1 MPWWKIIVVL
11 FYQIPVF
18 FTRVFI
24 AIILHALEDFDI
36 GRELYYLKNICRDR
50 NEVKNNPAFIINI
63 IKNDTDILPRNAK
76 NVTIRLHK
84 PNESSIADPDKYL
97 HIFIFTLMWEEQK
110 QLQNKKSHY
119 VKQSMNICCKTSKF
133 RGPRITQLYLAGIGF
148 VSRES
153 AFYNHFVPELLL
165 QGVKVPRCYFSN
177 VSPLL
182 THSFFLLEAINIDGF
197 QNTPL
202 RDTTLN
208 QLDIELFIREEARL
222 HAFYT
227 HNYNED
233 KFQVLSG
240 SIFPAIIKT
249 SKPLSKHKKLLEVC
263 FDYVLKKSQQSLLH
277 GDARLGNSI
286 LHKDIQRVTLVDFEM
301 CQPGAPLFDV
311 LYCLW
316 LCTDTPPAIDSDDDD
331 DDGNGYTSYS
341 KNDWKFINI
350 WKEQMDLELEK
361 LVANNNN
368 NNHVNIHNER
378 EYAPLDE
385 QVLVV
390 SILLWAYVW
399 AVGQAGFGKV
409 WQDGNNEEDLKAWST
424 RVRRRIQNFAK
435 NRQAHNKL
443 SNILSKYSLDGT
455 CLVESNKLDLIANE
469 KYWYEQIQSFINI
482 GIHQKVW
489 TETDDDNKKVK

>member
-1 MPWWKIIVVL
+1 MQCHSAISENKI
-11 FYQIPVF
+11 YQSND
-18 FTRVFI
+18 
-24 AIILHALEDFDI
+24 LGD
-36 GRELYYLKNICRDR
+36 
-50 NEVKNNPAFIINI
+50 IIN
-63 IKNDTDILPRNAK
+63 L
-76 NVTIRLHK
+76 
-84 PNESSIADPDKYL
+84 
-97 HIFIFTLMWEEQK
+97 
-110 QLQNKKSHY
+110 
-119 VKQSMNICCKTSKF
+119 
-133 RGPRITQLYLAGIGF
+133 RGVYG
-148 VSRES
+148 
-153 AFYNHFVPELLL
+153 
-165 QGVKVPRCYFSN
+165 K
-177 VSPLL
+177 
-182 THSFFLLEAINIDGF
+182 
-197 QNTPL
+197 
-202 RDTTLN
+202 
-208 QLDIELFIREEARL
+208 
-222 HAFYT
+222 
-227 HNYNED
+227 
-233 KFQVLSG
+233 
-240 SIFPAIIKT
+240 
-249 SKPLSKHKKLLEVC
+249 
-263 FDYVLKKSQQSLLH
+263 
-277 GDARLGNSI
+277 
-286 LHKDIQRVTLVDFEM
+286 
-301 CQPGAPLFDV
+301 
-311 LYCLW
+311 
-316 LCTDTPPAIDSDDDD
+316 
-331 DDGNGYTSYS
+331 NGYTSYS